1 MFLKQSHME
10 GHPNPLPEY
19 GINTSTYDWSVRVF
33 RQIKKLLKVHITLH
47 GSLETIDHGQIFL
60 FNHFARFETF
70 IPQYLMYE
78 ARRVYCCSVA
88 SAEFFEEEDSV
99 LAGFLRDVGVI
110 PNNYPRLLPWLA
122 EQILLGR
129 KVVIFPEGGMVKDRR
144 VLDKRGRY
152 SIYSRVSMDRR
163 KHHTGAAVL
172 AMGLEIFK
180 MAVRR
185 AEQQGHRQQLSAW
198 AEALGLES
206 REALLATA
214 HQPTVVVPANI
225 TFYPIRVNEHILSS
239 AAELLSRGLSRRHA
253 EEILIEGNILLR
265 NTDMDI
271 QFGRPIIAAESWH
284 HWETWLAK
292 WLAPRIGSIDDVFA
306 ITRKPASTK
315 ERLLAGRLR
324 QRASIMRNNYMREM
338 YQAVTVNLS
347 HLASTLIMYCVR
359 RNRAVIDRAQFFRT
373 LYLAIKYTQRLPH
386 VHLHRSLQDPD
397 EYRNLLEG
405 EHLGLQELIDT
416 AKASGLIEVHPDR
429 YRLLPKLLHEHEF
442 DEIRIENVIAVYAN
456 EVEPISGITEAVKR
470 ALSTEK
476 KLSPLEVANLQFD
489 DEIRSWRWDLKHA
502 AKHASSAAAP
512 PITATVTS
520 RPFFLKA
527 RSSNGTGVV
536 LVHELLASPAEFRGF
551 GERLAD
557 LGFHTLGVRLKGHG
571 TSPHDLKD
579 RRWEDWLDSVRRGYD
594 ILKPYASQICI
605 IGTGTGGL
613 LALQFAS
620 ENPERLAGVAAI
632 SPPFKF
638 SASGPMAP
646 LLRSTNIL
654 VRWMSRRTSPP
665 FVERTP
671 EYPQYAYREVPLRTL
686 YELRRLTQELEE
698 RLSDVECPVLLAQA
712 DHDPILDPESARMI
726 YKALSSKIKVL
737 QSVQADRHN
746 ILVEDIGGIRD
757 IVIRFLTQDALAR

>member
-1 MFLKQSHME
+1 ME
-10 GHPNPLPEY
+10 GHPIANPEY
-19 GINTSTYDWSVRVF
+19 DVNTSTYDWSVRVF

-47 GSLETIDHGQIFL
+47 GSLETLDRGHIFL

-129 KVVIFPEGGMVKDRR
+129 KIVIFPEGGMVKDRR

-152 SIYSRVSMDRR
+152 SIYSRASMDRR

-185 AEQQGHRQQLSAW
+185 AEHQGHRQRLSAW
-198 AEALGLES
+198 AEALRLES
-206 REALLATA
+206 REALLVAA

-225 TFYPIRVNEHILSS
+225 TFYPIRVNEHILSNT
-239 AAELLSRGLSRRHA
+239 AELLSRGLSRRHA

-271 QFGRPIIAAESWH
+271 QFGHPIIAAESWH
-284 HWETWLAK
+284 PWERWLAK
-292 WLAPRIGSIDDVFA
+292 RLAPRIGSIDDVFA
-306 ITRKPASTK
+306 ITRRPVGVD

-324 QRASIMRNNYMREM
+324 QRANVVRNRYMREM

-347 HLASTLIMYCVR
+347 HLASTLMMYCAK
-359 RNRAVIDRAQFFRT
+359 RNRMEIDRVKFFRT
-373 LYLAIKYTQRLPH
+373 LYLAIKYTQLLPH
-386 VHLHRSLQDPD
+386 VHLHRSVQDPD
-397 EYRNLLEG
+397 KYRNLLEG
-405 EHLGLQELIDT
+405 KHSDLQELIDT
-416 AKASGLIEVHPDR
+416 AKASGLIEVHPER
-429 YRLLPKLLHEHEF
+429 YRLLSKLLREHEF
-442 DEIRIENVIAVYAN
+442 DKIRIENVIAVYAN

-470 ALSTEK
+470 AMSAEK
-476 KLSPLEVANLQFD
+476 GLSPVELANLRFD
-489 DEIRSWRWDLKHA
+489 DEVRSWRWDSKHYV
-502 AKHASSAAAP
+502 KHVPSVASP
-512 PITATVTS
+512 PVTATVTT

-527 RSSNGTGVV
+527 RSSNGAGVI
-536 LVHELLASPAEFRGF
+536 LVHELLASPAEIRGF

-557 LGFHTLGVRLKGHG
+557 LGFHALGVRLKGHG
-571 TSPHDLKD
+571 TSPQDLKD
-579 RRWEDWLDSVRRGYD
+579 RRWEDWLDALRRGYD
-594 ILKPYASQICI
+594 ILKTYVSRIYIVGA
-605 IGTGTGGL
+605 GTGGL
-613 LALQFAS
+613 LALYLAS
-620 ENPERLAGVAAI
+620 EKPERLAGIAAI

-646 LLRSTNIL
+646 LLRNSNIL
-654 VRWMSRRTSPP
+654 GRWMSRRTSQP

-671 EYPQYAYREVPLRTL
+671 EYPQYAYREIPLRTL

-698 RLSDVECPVLLAQA
+698 RLPDVQCPVLLAQA
-712 DHDPILDPESARMI
+712 DGDPILDPESARMI
-726 YKALSSKIKVL
+726 YDALRSKNKMLRFVH
-737 QSVQADRHN
+737 ADHHN
-746 ILVEDIGGIRD
+746 ILVEDIGGIRE
-757 IVIRFLTQDALAR
+757 IVIHFLTRDALAR

>member
-1 MFLKQSHME
+1 MFLKQSRME
-10 GHPNPLPEY
+10 GHPNPNPEY

-33 RQIKKLLKVHITLH
+33 RQIKKLLKVRITLH
-47 GSLETIDHGQIFL
+47 GSPEIIDRGHIFL

-78 ARRVYCCSVA
+78 ARKVYCCSVA
-88 SAEFFEEEDSV
+88 SAEFFEEDSV

-185 AEQQGHRQQLSAW
+185 AEQQGNRQRLSAW

-206 REALLATA
+206 REALLAAA

-271 QFGRPIIAAESWH
+271 QFGHPIIAAESWH

-373 LYLAIKYTQRLPH
+373 LYLAIKYTQLLPH
-386 VHLHRSLQDPD
+386 AHLHRSLQDPD

-405 EHLGLQELIDT
+405 EHLGLQEFIDT

-470 ALSTEK
+470 ALSAEK
-476 KLSPLEVANLQFD
+476 KLSLVELANLQFD
-489 DEIRSWRWDLKHA
+489 DEVRSWRWDLKHS
-502 AKHASSAAAP
+502 AKHAPGAAAP
-512 PITATVTS
+512 PITATVTP

-527 RSSNGTGVV
+527 RSSNGAGVI
-536 LVHELLASPAEFRGF
+536 LVHELLASPAEIRGF

-557 LGFHTLGVRLKGHG
+557 LGFHALGVRLKGHG
-571 TSPHDLKD
+571 TSPYDLKD
-579 RRWEDWLDSVRRGYD
+579 RHWEDWLDSLRRGYD
-594 ILKPYASQICI
+594 IMKPYASQIYI
-605 IGTGTGGL
+605 VGTGIGGL
-613 LALQFAS
+613 LALQLAS
-620 ENPERLAGVAAI
+620 ENPERLAGIVAI

-638 SASGPMAP
+638 SAAGPMAP
-646 LLRSTNIL
+646 LLRSTNLL

-698 RLSDVECPVLLAQA
+698 RLSDVQCPVLLAQA
-712 DHDPILDPESARMI
+712 DHDPILAPESARMI
-726 YKALSSKIKVL
+726 YKALSSKTKIL

-746 ILVEDIGGIRD
+746 ILVEDFGGIRD
-757 IVIRFLTQDALAR
+757 IVIRFLTRDALAR

>member
-1 MFLKQSHME
+1 ME
-10 GHPNPLPEY
+10 GHPNPEPEY
-19 GINTSTYDWSVRVF
+19 GINASTYDWSVRVF
-33 RQIKKLLKVHITLH
+33 RQIKKLLKVRITLH
-47 GSLETIDHGQIFL
+47 GSLETIDRGHIFL

-163 KHHTGAAVL
+163 KHHSGAAVL

-185 AEQQGHRQQLSAW
+185 AEQQGRRQRLSAW

-206 REALLATA
+206 REALLAAA

-265 NTDMDI
+265 DTDMDI
-271 QFGRPIIAAESWH
+271 QFGHPIVAAESWR

-306 ITRKPASTK
+306 VTRRPAGAK

-324 QRASIMRNNYMREM
+324 QRANVVRNRYMREM

-359 RNRAVIDRAQFFRT
+359 HDRLVIDRAPFFRA

-405 EHLGLQELIDT
+405 EHTGLQEFVDT

-456 EVEPISGITEAVKR
+456 EVEPISGIAAALKH
-470 ALSTEK
+470 ALSVES
-476 KLSPLEVANLQFD
+476 KLSPAELADLRFD
-489 DEIRSWRWDLKHA
+489 DEVRSWRWDSKHS
-502 AKHASSAAAP
+502 AKHATGAAAS
-512 PITATVTS
+512 PITATVTP

-527 RSSNGTGVV
+527 RSSNGAGVI
-536 LVHELLASPAEFRGF
+536 LVHELLASPAEIRGF

-557 LGFHTLGVRLKGHG
+557 LGFHALGVRLKGHG
-571 TSPHDLKD
+571 TSPYDLKD
-579 RRWEDWLDSVRRGYD
+579 RYWEDWLDSLKRGYD
-594 ILKPYASQICI
+594 IMKPHASKVYIV
-605 IGTGTGGL
+605 GTGTGGL
-613 LALQFAS
+613 LALQLAS
-620 ENPERLAGVAAI
+620 ETPERLAGVAAI

-638 SASGPMAP
+638 GESGPMAP

-654 VRWMSRRTSPP
+654 VRWMSRRTGQP

-686 YELRRLTQELEE
+686 YELRRFTQELEE
-698 RLSDVECPVLLAQA
+698 HLPDVQCPVLLAQA
-712 DHDPILDPESARMI
+712 DDDPILDPESAQTI
-726 YKALSSKIKVL
+726 HEKLGSKIKILRTVH
-737 QSVQADRHN
+737 ADRHN
-746 ILVEDIGGIRD
+746 LLVEDIGGIRD
-757 IVIRFLTQDALAR
+757 IVIRFLTGDAPAR

>member
-1 MFLKQSHME
+1 MDD
-10 GHPNPLPEY
+10 HPTANPEY
-19 GINTSTYDWSVRVF
+19 DVNTSTYDWAARVF

-47 GSLETIDHGQIFL
+47 GSVETIDRGHIFL

-78 ARRVYCCSVA
+78 ARKVYCCSVA

-129 KVVIFPEGGMVKDRR
+129 KIVIFPEGGMVKDRR
-144 VLDKRGRY
+144 VLDKKGDY

-172 AMGLEIFK
+172 ALGLEIFK

-185 AEQQGHRQQLSAW
+185 AEQQGQRQRLSAW
-198 AEALGLES
+198 AEALRLES
-206 REALLATA
+206 REALLAA
-214 HQPTVVVPANI
+214 ARQPTVVVPANI
-225 TFYPIRVNEHILSS
+225 TFYPIRINDHILSN

-271 QFGRPIIAAESWH
+271 QFGRPITAAASWRQ
-284 HWETWLAK
+284 WETWLAT
-292 WLAPRIGSIDDVFA
+292 WLAPRIESLDDVFA
-306 ITRKPASTK
+306 LTRKPADVK

-324 QRASIMRNNYMREM
+324 QRATVVRNRYMREM

-347 HLASTLIMYCVR
+347 HLAATLFMHCIR
-359 RNRAVIDRAQFFRT
+359 HQQLEIERARLFRA
-373 LYLAIKYTQRLPH
+373 LYLAIKHTQSLPH
-386 VHLHRSLQDPD
+386 AHLHRSLQDAD

-405 EHLGLQELIDT
+405 EHSGLQELIDT
-416 AKASGLIEVHPDR
+416 AKASGLIEVRPDR
-429 YRLLPKLLHEHEF
+429 YRLLPKLLHEYEF
-442 DEIRIENVIAVYAN
+442 DEIRVENVIAVYAN
-456 EVEPISGITEAVKR
+456 EVEPISGITEAIKR
-470 ALSTEK
+470 ALSAEK
-476 KLSPLEVANLQFD
+476 KLSPVELANFRFD
-489 DEIRSWRWDLKHA
+489 DEVRSWQWDSKHY
-502 AKHASSAAAP
+502 AKRAPAPAIPPVAAAVAP
-512 PITATVTS
+512 

-527 RSSNGTGVV
+527 RSPTGAGVI
-536 LVHELLASPAEFRGF
+536 LVHELLASPAEIRGF

-571 TSPHDLKD
+571 TSPYDLKD
-579 RRWEDWLDSVRRGYD
+579 RRWEDWLDSLQRGYD
-594 ILKPYASQICI
+594 ILKPLVSRIYIVGA
-605 IGTGTGGL
+605 GTGGL
-613 LALQFAS
+613 LALRLAS
-620 ENPERLAGVAAI
+620 EEPEQLAGVAAI

-654 VRWMSRRTSPP
+654 VRWMSRRTRHP
-665 FVERTP
+665 FVDRSP

-686 YELRRLTQELEE
+686 YELRRLIQELGE
-698 RLSDVECPVLLAQA
+698 RLPDVRCPVLLAQA
-712 DHDPILDPESARMI
+712 DRDPILAPESARMI
-726 YKALSSKIKVL
+726 HEALGSRNKFFH
-737 QSVQADRHN
+737 SVPADRHN
-746 ILVEDIGGIRD
+746 VLAEDLGGIKE
-757 IVIRFLTQDALAR
+757 IVIRFLTKDARAC